1 MDNRSKL
8 IALCG
13 LAVVTWASVPEVVA
27 QESSTESASP
37 QAEVQSDAALSGSP
51 TAAGNEVASPVSDPA
66 GSPALGENGA
76 EPPVSFMQEFFGNP
90 LNLLLISGI
99 LFVFIVLR
107 PQQKQMREH
116 QNSLSKL
123 KKNDK
128 VITGSGIH
136 GTVVQANAD
145 EAIVTLR
152 IDDNTGA
159 RMTVNRDSI
168 TKIVSAEPKE

>member
-1 MDNRSKL
+1 MNNRSKL

-13 LAVVTWASVPEVVA
+13 LAVVTWAAAPEVFA
-27 QESSTESASP
+27 QDNS
-37 QAEVQSDAALSGSP
+37 SGSP
-51 TAAGNEVASPVSDPA
+51 AQAEIQDGAELTGENAGTPNSDPST
-66 GSPALGENGA
+66 SPDLGENGT
-76 EPPVSFMQEFFGNP
+76 EPPVSFLQEFFGNP

-107 PQQKQMREH
+107 PQQKQMREL
-116 QNSLSKL
+116 QNSQARL

-128 VITGSGIH
+128 VITSSGIH
-136 GTVVQANAD
+136 GTVIQANA
-145 EAIVTLR
+145 EESVVTLR
-152 IDDNTGA
+152 IDENTGA